1 MNARFRY
8 GSVRMWIVVAGV
20 QEAPRRRNIQEV
32 SVMSDRQGRDTEPEA
47 EQELSFELREMLHM
61 LGRIES
67 SDSPESDAE
76 PDVTEELDLDAFAL

>member
-1 MNARFRY
+1 
-8 GSVRMWIVVAGV
+8 MWIFVARV
-20 QEAPRRRNIQEV
+20 QEASRRRNIQEV

-67 SDSPESDAE
+67 SDSLEGDSQT
-76 PDVTEELDLDAFAL
+76 DVTEELDLDAFAL

>member
-1 MNARFRY
+1 
-8 GSVRMWIVVAGV
+8 MWIFVACV

-61 LGRIES
+61 LGRIEK
-67 SDSPESDAE
+67 SDSPESGPQ